1 MCLLTHSQEWLRKH
15 KILNFKFKLVQY
27 FEKKK
32 MVLLAGINI
41 VNRQVVKENLPVI
54 ITFSHSR
61 LRNVTRDDII
71 LDDYR
76 ILKTRFAS

>member
-1 MCLLTHSQEWLRKH
+1 
-15 KILNFKFKLVQY
+15 
-27 FEKKK
+27 

-71 LDDYR
+71 LDDYS